1 MNEFTPAGQWVKM
14 TKSQMRKYLK
24 ELEEKRLKAQLE
36 IEKAKLRG
44 EFDNEED
51 LEDLENKIDE
61 LL

>member
-1 MNEFTPAGQWVKM
+1 M